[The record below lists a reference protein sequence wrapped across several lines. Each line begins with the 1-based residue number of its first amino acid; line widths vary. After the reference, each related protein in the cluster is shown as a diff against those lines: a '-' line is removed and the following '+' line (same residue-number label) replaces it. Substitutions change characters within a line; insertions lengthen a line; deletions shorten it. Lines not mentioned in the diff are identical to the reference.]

1 MKKKIIVGI
10 ALAMGM
16 FSAGAISA
24 SAASSCCDGSKCSD
38 KQAVQLFSQET
49 AGTADLL
56 KAKRIELRGLY
67 GSDGVDNNK
76 VAELEAEIKELEGR
90 IRLVAEKHGI
100 RSCCLS

>member
-1 MKKKIIVGI
+1 MKRKIIAGI
-10 ALAMGM
+10 TLAMGM
-16 FSAGAISA
+16 LSAGAISA